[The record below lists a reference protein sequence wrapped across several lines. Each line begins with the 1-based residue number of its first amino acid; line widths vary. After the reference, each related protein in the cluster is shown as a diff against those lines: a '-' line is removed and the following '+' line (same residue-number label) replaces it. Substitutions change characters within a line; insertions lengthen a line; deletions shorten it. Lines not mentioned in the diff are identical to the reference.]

1 MSKPSTKVLSFK
13 ERVIEKIERF
23 AADVSSLSELT
34 FAHYK
39 LFPRGIDSMYHSAE
53 FHRKRK
59 DRIKLDAMQ
68 RKHGRHVMR
77 SDHRKNCV
85 SLLKLLVHRLDLNT
99 LECVL
104 VAPSYG
110 VRRPLYVN
118 EMATQCGVSLRTLQ
132 SCLQSLAV
140 AGYIRRVD
148 DKSSKRLCANNTVR
162 NLHRI
167 FLTPSFFEAIQS
179 NIALSLLKQ
188 YLLGLSKKAR
198 KKAQQNNQI
207 KKLSKPVRPANSSK
221 KTAHEKVEL
230 TAEEKE
236 RRAIVG
242 NHHIA
247 LMRKG
252 KPPD

>member
-1 MSKPSTKVLSFK
+1 MSRPSLKILSFK
-13 ERVIEKIERF
+13 ERAIEKIERF

-39 LFPRGIDSMYHSAE
+39 CFPSGIDSMYHSAE
-53 FHRKRK
+53 YHKKRK

-99 LECVL
+99 LECLL

-110 VRRPLYVN
+110 VRRPLYVS

-148 DKSSKRLCANNTVR
+148 DKTSKRLCANNTVR

-167 FLTPSFFEAIQS
+167 FLTPSFFKAIKS

-198 KKAQQNNQI
+198 KKAQQKNQLDA
-207 KKLSKPVRPANSSK
+207 LSKAVRPANSSK
-221 KTAHEKVEL
+221 KPAHEKIEL

-236 RRAIVG
+236 RKAIVA
-242 NHHIA
+242 NHYIS
-247 LMRKG
+247 LMRQG